1 MRMAQFRI
9 NTIYA
14 LAMLVSAACGAGLA
28 VSPAHAQSKNSVA
41 LESIIEVER
50 TSTDANGVASSS
62 FSNPTNSMVVPGDVL
77 RFTINYN
84 NASDAPANAL
94 NVTNPIPSAVEFIRV
109 EESWAV
115 YSIDGG
121 KTYGALET
129 LTVAAS
135 AEDGSATTRAATPS
149 DVTHIRWTLDRP
161 LAPMEKGS
169 LRFFGRVR

>member
-1 MRMAQFRI
+1 MAQFRI
-9 NTIYA
+9 NAIYA
-14 LAMLVSAACGAGLA
+14 LAMLASAAFGAGLA
-28 VSPAHAQSKNSVA
+28 VTPAHAQSKNAVA
-41 LESIIEVER
+41 LDSIIEVER
-50 TSTDANGVASSS
+50 TVTDATGASSS
-62 FSNPTNSMVVPGDVL
+62 SYSNPANSMVVPGDVL

-121 KTYGALET
+121 KTYGALES
-129 LTVAAS
+129 LTVSAT
-135 AEDGSATTRAATPS
+135 AEDGSATTRAATPG

-161 LAPMEKGS
+161 LAPLEKGS
-169 LRFFGRVR
+169 LKFYGRVR